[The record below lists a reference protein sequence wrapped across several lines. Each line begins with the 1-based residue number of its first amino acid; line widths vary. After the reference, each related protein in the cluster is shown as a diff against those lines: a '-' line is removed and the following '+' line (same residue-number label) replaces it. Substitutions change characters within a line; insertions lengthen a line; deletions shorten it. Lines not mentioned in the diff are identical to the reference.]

1 MQHEY
6 RRALNRGS
14 PVFPIDFSIWSVS
27 PDAVS
32 RVVRKLPIFRLK
44 AAVACGNCAIV

>member
-6 RRALNRGS
+6 QRTLNRS
-14 PVFPIDFSIWSVS
+14 FAAVPDLVFDLSVS